1 MIGLLAGAIIPLAQ
15 DDTLKQRLEHPPRRQ
30 QIIKRSQRARPGRF
44 DRALQI
50 GPRRRHHQVAAVR
63 QHHDQLEP
71 AAAAHPSHQL
81 KRAAL
86 PRVTR
91 PQHPHRRREAIEVG
105 SVSRLPLIVSTTSG

>member
-15 DDTLKQRLEHPPRRQ
+15 DDTLNQRVQDSARSQ
-30 QIIKRSQRARPGRF
+30 QIVKRSQRARPGRF

-50 GPRRRHHQVAAVR
+50 RPRRRHHQVAAVR
-63 QHHDQLEP
+63 QHQDQIEP
-71 AAAAHPSHQL
+71 AATAHPPHQL

-91 PQHPHRRREAIEVG
+91 PHDPHRRREAVEVG
-105 SVSRLPLIVSTTSG
+105 SVSCLPSIAFSTTF

>member
-15 DDTLKQRLEHPPRRQ
+15 DDTLNQRVQDSARRQ
-30 QIIKRSQRARPGRF
+30 QILKRSQRARPGRF

-63 QHHDQLEP
+63 QDQDQLQS
-71 AAAAHPSHQL
+71 AAAAHPPHQL

-86 PRVTR
+86 PRMTR
-91 PQHPHRRREAIEVG
+91 PHDPHGCREAVEVG
-105 SVSRLPLIVSTTSG
+105 SVSCLPLTASLTT

>member
-1 MIGLLAGAIIPLAQ
+1 MIDLLAGAIIPLAQ
-15 DDTLKQRLEHPPRRQ
+15 DDTLNQRAEDSARRQ
-30 QIIKRSQRARPGRF
+30 QILKRSQRARPRRL

-63 QHHDQLEP
+63 QHHDQLQP
-71 AAAAHPSHQL
+71 AATAHPPHHL

-91 PQHPHRRREAIEVG
+91 PHNPHRRREAIEVG
-105 SVSRLPLIVSTTSG
+105 SLSCLPLRRFRTRS

>member
-15 DDTLKQRLEHPPRRQ
+15 DDTRNQRVQDSARRQ
-30 QIIKRSQRARPGRF
+30 QIVKRSQRARPGRF

-50 GPRRRHHQVAAVR
+50 RPRRRHHQVAAVR
-63 QHHDQLEP
+63 QHQDQLEP
-71 AAAAHPSHQL
+71 AAAAHPPHQL

-91 PQHPHRRREAIEVG
+91 PHNPHRRREAIEMG
-105 SVSRLPLIVSTTSG
+105 SVWCLPLIAFSTTR

>member
-15 DDTLKQRLEHPPRRQ
+15 DDTLNQRVQDSARSQ
-30 QIIKRSQRARPGRF
+30 QIVKRSQRARPGRF

-63 QHHDQLEP
+63 QHQDQLEP
-71 AAAAHPSHQL
+71 PATAHPPHQL
-81 KRAAL
+81 KRTAL

-91 PQHPHRRREAIEVG
+91 PHNPHRHREAVEVG
-105 SVSRLPLIVSTTSG
+105 SLSRLPSIASTISG